1 MKRLTLADM
10 PWRYDNFARM
20 LLASLLVAALILTAG
35 CGEESSPASDAQRA
49 QAQPPMRVV
58 TLAPALTQMI
68 RDLGQTQW
76 LVGVAEKDFAA
87 PGDLPVVG
95 NFIDIDTEKLL
106 SIRPTH
112 VLMMGS
118 VKGTPAVLTELAA
131 QGRFQLVVYAYPNS
145 IEELGEILYDEQPV
159 EPSAANSIATEVAA
173 SAKATP
179 AGLGRVLH
187 REHEAIHLKYRMF
200 TQLARLSALTANLDR
215 PTVLLVIASQGTV
228 MASGPGTVHDQLL
241 GPAGGAN
248 AVADAT
254 VTAPEYGREMLLAVA
269 PQVIVLLRPGD
280 PPLEPNDPRL
290 DVFAG
295 LDIPALRDGRIV
307 LLNDPLILLP
317 STTLPRIA
325 ADLAK
330 AIHPRIAEQVDQL
343 FLDEPT
349 LKSQSP

>member
-1 MKRLTLADM
+1 
-10 PWRYDNFARM
+10 
-20 LLASLLVAALILTAG
+20 
-35 CGEESSPASDAQRA
+35 
-49 QAQPPMRVV
+49 
-58 TLAPALTQMI
+58 
-68 RDLGQTQW
+68 
-76 LVGVAEKDFAA
+76 
-87 PGDLPVVG
+87 
-95 NFIDIDTEKLL
+95 
-106 SIRPTH
+106 
-112 VLMMGS
+112 
-118 VKGTPAVLTELAA
+118 
-131 QGRFQLVVYAYPNS
+131 
-145 IEELGEILYDEQPV
+145 V

-173 SAKATP
+173 SAKATAP
-179 AGLGRVLH
+179 GLGSVLH
-187 REHEAIHLKYRMF
+187 REHEAIQLKYRMF

-295 LDIPALRDGRIV
+295 LDIPAVRDGRIV

-330 AIHPRIAEQVDQL
+330 AIHPPIAEQVDQL